1 MPQVLRIWDN
11 KYMSY
16 GIVIIANIFL
26 LMLLQVRQYFYIYER
41 LYFIVTTGHII
52 LEVIESLFEAKS
64 RKIYL

>member
-1 MPQVLRIWDN
+1 
-11 KYMSY
+11 MSY